1 MVRAGRWEKEV
12 FQEKTKGSVA
22 CEKASTKLGQTHA
35 QVEFTDRLL
44 SNGYAMELIPR
55 HTHTVVSALTIKGE
69 PRSRRN
75 ETTVINHFCNHHNPM
90 QSKSDK
96 HIAQSTV
103 CAVIPPNQRE
113 HPEIRT
119 ARGLATQQRDQES
132 TLIGS
137 RRELH
142 R

>member
-12 FQEKTKGSVA
+12 FQEKTKGNVA
-22 CEKASTKLGQTHA
+22 CEKASKKLGQTRA

-55 HTHTVVSALTIKGE
+55 HTHTVVSALTIGGE
-69 PRSRRN
+69 PKSRHN
-75 ETTVINHFCNHHNPM
+75 ETTVIDHFCNHLNPM
-90 QSKSDK
+90 QSRSDK
-96 HIAQSTV
+96 HIAHPTV

-119 ARGLATQQRDQES
+119 ARGLGR
-132 TLIGS
+132 S
-137 RRELH
+137 REIRNLP
-142 R
+142 